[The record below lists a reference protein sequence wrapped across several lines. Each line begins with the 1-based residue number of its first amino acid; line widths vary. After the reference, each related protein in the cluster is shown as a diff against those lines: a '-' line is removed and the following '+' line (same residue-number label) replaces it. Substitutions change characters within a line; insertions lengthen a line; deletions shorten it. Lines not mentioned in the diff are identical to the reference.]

1 MAAMI
6 RGSVLMGHRAFA
18 EQNFGAGAFEQIL
31 ATLPPKLAEPV
42 HGILLAQSW
51 YPLESIIAL
60 ADAGSEVF
68 QVPDFHERLGAFN
81 AEFHRNFVH
90 RFVLRFTSP
99 MWMMERGARMWRD
112 IHSSGRLVV
121 EPGPRPQT
129 MVGTLHDM
137 ELVNRSLCRLLAAF
151 FTRAGQLTGAREHR
165 VTHTR
170 CRAEGASACVFE
182 GVW

>member
-6 RGSVLMGHRAFA
+6 RGATLMGHRAFA
-18 EQNFGAGAFEQIL
+18 EQNFGAGAFDRIL
-31 ATLPPKLAEPV
+31 AALPLKLAEPLR
-42 HGILLAQSW
+42 GIPLAQSW
-51 YPLESIIAL
+51 YPLESVLAL
-60 ADAGSEVF
+60 ADAGSAVF

-81 AEFHRNFVH
+81 AEFDRNFIH

-99 MWMMERGARMWRD
+99 MWMMERGAKMWRD
-112 IHSSGRLVV
+112 FHSSGRLVV

-129 MVGTLHDM
+129 MIGTLYDM
-137 ELVNRSLCRLLAAF
+137 ELVNRTLCRILTAF

-165 VTHTR
+165 VVHTR
-170 CRAEGASACVFE
+170 CRADGSSACVFE